1 MPRLI
6 SLLAALSLG
15 VAAFAQT
22 PTSPAAQQVQLLAP
36 QLLAFAGSGANF
48 ESLVNG
54 LTQGTPVTLTAAGA
68 DGSVQTVTFV
78 PGTTVSVLDAARL
91 LESARQSLITR
102 GIAAPDAQQLAIALM
117 GGTLPTAI
125 GATPVTGVL
134 TGSAGTTPIE
144 VRTEFAAP
152 PALGAGGTTNL
163 TAANLQALRAGLA
176 QNTPVTLAGPS
187 GGVTFAAPGRP
198 LSALEINQALQLASI
213 VLAQQG
219 VLDPTAE
226 QLRTALLGGT
236 LATAAGN
243 VPVQG

>member
-15 VAAFAQT
+15 AAAFAQT

-68 DGSVQTVTFV
+68 DGSVQTATFV

-125 GATPVTGVL
+125 GATHRARGA
-134 TGSAGTTPIE
+134 AGARRGRYDEPHG
-144 VRTEFAAP
+144 RQSPGAARRP
-152 PALGAGGTTNL
+152 CAEHAGH
-163 TAANLQALRAGLA
+163 A
-176 QNTPVTLAGPS
+176 
-187 GGVTFAAPGRP
+187 GRP
-198 LSALEINQALQLASI
+198 ERRRHLRRARPAAERSRDQP
-213 VLAQQG
+213 G
-219 VLDPTAE
+219 VAAC
-226 QLRTALLGGT
+226 QHRAR
-236 LATAAGN
+236 AAGRARSDRRAAAHRAARRHARYRS
-243 VPVQG
+243 G